1 MFRFFRKIRQRL
13 LNSNKVSR
21 YLLYALG
28 EILLVVIGILIALQV
43 DNWNEERKD
52 SKREAAL
59 LAEIHRDFLANLEL
73 FEQSQAGHQRSL
85 ENSEFILGDLM
96 GVEQI
101 AATDSVD
108 AYIISGVLS
117 TSSYDPSSGMVH
129 SLISTGSIELIRSD
143 SLRNLLIA
151 WPDTLRDFKDQEDKA
166 NQFTINYIWPYS
178 IENFDIAN
186 PENPANDQAWRD
198 IKFRN
203 IVLTRSVMLRALC
216 SGKSRQAVEKALKD
230 IIRMSR

>member
-1 MFRFFRKIRQRL
+1 MIPYFRRIRQRL

-43 DNWNEERKD
+43 DNWNGERKD
-52 SKREAAL
+52 IKREAAL
-59 LAEIHRDFLANLEL
+59 LAEIHRDFRANLEL

-101 AATDSVD
+101 AAADSVD

-117 TSSYDPSSGMVH
+117 TSSYDPSSGMVN
-129 SLISTGSIELIRSD
+129 SLISTGSIELIRND

-166 NQFTINYIWPYS
+166 NQFTINYIWPFS

-203 IVLTRSVMLRALC
+203 IVLTRSVMLRSLC
-216 SGKSRQAVEKALKD
+216 SGKSRQEVEKALKD
-230 IIRMSR
+230 IIRMSQ